1 MLLYLRFVSWALI
14 PRHYHTLRAHVL
26 ILDFGISYT
35 GGDLCSHGPKNGA
48 ISIKAISNSLVLIS
62 VIFIITKKLIVYTS
76 SSTDG
81 NMNHVFNK
89 WAPLE
94 ICVFLM
100 FWSFPVKVTR
110 ASSQNSF
117 LNKISQISRPPN
129 LGEDTLPG
137 RLLSFLPPS
146 NPCLFNA
153 FDVRGSNRNS
163 PDQIFPFFSKY
174 FLFFPVSK
182 YLPLFPSLLFSFS
195 R

>member
-1 MLLYLRFVSWALI
+1 MTKNLSFCDKCIFLRLHYGSYPHLKAALRSFGKVLPFVPILPVYRFWDKIFNLQYLIYVWSMLFNSSQECLY
-14 PRHYHTLRAHVL
+14 
-26 ILDFGISYT
+26 ILGVT
-35 GGDLCSHGPKNGA
+35 C
-48 ISIKAISNSLVLIS
+48 
-62 VIFIITKKLIVYTS
+62 
-76 SSTDG
+76 
-81 NMNHVFNK
+81 
-89 WAPLE
+89 
-94 ICVFLM
+94 
-100 FWSFPVKVTR
+100 FPEEVTR

-117 LNKISQISRPPN
+117 LNKISQIFRPPN

-163 PDQIFPFFSKY
+163 PDQIFSFFSKY